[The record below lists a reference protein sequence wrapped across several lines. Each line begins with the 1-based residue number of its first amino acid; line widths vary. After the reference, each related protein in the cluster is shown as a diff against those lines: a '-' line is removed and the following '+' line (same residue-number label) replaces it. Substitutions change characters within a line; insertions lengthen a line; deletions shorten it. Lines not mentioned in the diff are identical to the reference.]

1 MKAQLM
7 LLCLFVLTALNAAE
21 PAFDNGGFEKTLW
34 KGIPAGW
41 GGKAVMSDGKS
52 RPPNSAFDT
61 QEFRE
66 GGQSLK
72 LELTP
77 QNKVII
83 IGTQLGRVIPGKV
96 YEISFWYRI
105 TGDCRIALREDHIM
119 AGEKWN
125 EKLFKNFIIVQG
137 ATAWKKITGKVTAA
151 DGDDQ
156 LGVTIFIDKGPGTV
170 WLDGFDIQEYKISA
184 GDEVAFRMTPNFYTQ
199 NNIFSLARQAPL
211 MLYLTCANKAQHK
224 SVNPRTVIE
233 LPEEI
238 KLLSC
243 GYDSIEYKP
252 ASKVS
257 KNGQAYIRYE
267 YTLGLP
273 GVVMRAPDF
282 SQTTFDSVVPLLFTD
297 AAASDKVY
305 KCFISYQDDTLTSQ
319 PSEFDIR
326 ISDAIAPVAMPKYF
340 SAGIHS
346 GTGIEFYGKPLES
359 LMAFYKNCGF
369 NTIYLPEVL
378 RAGGVTSEGFS
389 RNPAPLYETANGLGV
404 STYVSTN
411 SLVNGYMLR
420 YTAATANAPDG
431 VKLKN
436 ASGAIDKG
444 AFDPAYISRKGEWY
458 VKGVNSVVES
468 AVKLNA
474 KGIWINW
481 EPWMFVGD
489 KGSFT
494 ELSLKD
500 FAQSADL
507 PENEVLSTPPLEL
520 FRKYRDKFYLFQ
532 SSQCGAAM
540 KALMEIVR
548 KRSEELNHP
557 LEIIICTGSA
567 FFREAGGITDESEKN
582 YRRTFMTEQ
591 WMKHFNTVSSW
602 YYLYFNSDDY
612 IDARQKKL
620 IDAGFRIPETN
631 ILQPSSHFT
640 TLHEVEQTMEFIKK
654 QCAADGRANAKYI
667 HLSQNLQCD
676 KWVVTPA
683 EIRIQMLAAFLG
695 GADGIDLYYFPQGYD
710 GEYWRSAARANAEIA
725 MFEDFVR
732 KGKKLNSNAN
742 ITPLTALFKSK
753 EYDFSHRLAVRTF
766 EKDGRILAA
775 VCNFDFNDSAPA
787 ELSLTLTDN
796 QKYAVTA
803 PYEKEYYH
811 GASNPWLTAAELRN
825 IPLLIPPLS
834 VKFLVIEPWQGGK
847 DYGSAVDLNKIRQE
861 NEKLI
866 PVFDRRF
873 RERQNE
879 IDKIQREIKG
889 ELKEAFSSAAKFN
902 PLDES
907 GFKTELKEQDG
918 KYRLT
923 VATGSRQITIAPENG
938 AVISQ
943 WQSGNKTIISPKN
956 DFQMLGKD
964 KFYLPAGYEGGING
978 IYQFENQSISG
989 GKLNLVFRKDLIK
1002 GALKGLTICKTFII
1016 AGDKPDITLSYR
1028 LANNSSETITAGFW
1042 SGNIS
1047 EISNWKYKPGMQL
1060 GGRQF
1065 TAADLMII
1073 TYCRNEN
1080 RKVPAIEALLKD
1092 AKKEELKTENAILS
1106 SSAGK
1111 VKISA
1116 TADRLAGILFWAL
1129 GKQEMDT
1136 LEFFFIPQ
1144 TMKPGDE
1151 MQLELNYSCLE

>member
-1 MKAQLM
+1 M
-7 LLCLFVLTALNAAE
+7 LFRFMLICLFAGIELNAAE

-41 GGKAVMSDGKS
+41 SGKAVMTDGKS
-52 RPPNSAFDT
+52 QPPNSALDT
-61 QEFRE
+61 EEFRE

-96 YEISFWYRI
+96 YEISFWCRI
-105 TGDCRIALREDHIM
+105 AGDCRIALREDHIM
-119 AGEKWN
+119 SGEKWN

-137 ATAWKKITGKVTAA
+137 ATVWKKITGKVTAA
-151 DGDDQ
+151 DSDAR
-156 LGVTIFIDKGPGTV
+156 LGITIFIDKGPGTV

-224 SVNPRTVIE
+224 YANPRTVIE

-243 GYDSIEYKP
+243 GYDSKEYKP

-319 PSEFDIR
+319 PSGFDIR
-326 ISDAIAPVAMPKYF
+326 ISDAVIPAAAPKYF
-340 SAGIHS
+340 STGIHS
-346 GTGIEFYGKPLES
+346 GTSIEFYGKPLEDF
-359 LMAFYKNCGF
+359 MAFYKNCGF
-369 NTIYLPEVL
+369 STIYLPEVL
-378 RAGGVTSEGFS
+378 RAGGITPEGFT
-389 RNPAPLYETANGLGV
+389 RNPAPLYNAANGLGL
-404 STYVSTN
+404 SAYACTN
-411 SLVNGYMLR
+411 TLVNGYMLR
-420 YTAATANAPDG
+420 YTAATANSPDEF
-431 VKLKN
+431 KLKN

-500 FAQSADL
+500 FAKFADL

-520 FRKYRDKFYLFQ
+520 FRKYREKFYLFQ
-532 SSQCGAAM
+532 SSQCGTAM

-557 LEIIICTGSA
+557 LEIIICTGAA
-567 FFREAGGITDESEKN
+567 FFRESGKIESEKE

-591 WMKHFNTVSSW
+591 WMKHFNSVSSW

-612 IDARQKKL
+612 LDARQKKL

-640 TLHEVEQTMEFIKK
+640 TLREVEQTMEFIGR

-710 GEYWRSAARANAEIA
+710 GEYWRNAAAANAEIA

-732 KGKKLNSNAN
+732 KGKRLNSNAN
-742 ITPLTALFKSK
+742 ITPLTALFKSG
-753 EYDFSHRLAVRTF
+753 EHDFSQRIAVRTF
-766 EKDGRILAA
+766 EKDGRIMAA
-775 VCNFDFNDSAPA
+775 VCNFDFNIPAPA
-787 ELSLTLTDN
+787 ELSLTLPDN

-811 GASNPWLTAAELRN
+811 GPSNPWLTAAELRN
-825 IPLLIPPLS
+825 IPVLVQPLS
-834 VKFLVIEPWQGGK
+834 VKFLVIEPWQDGK
-847 DYGSAVDLNKIRQE
+847 DYDSAVDLNKIRQD

-866 PVFDRRF
+866 PALDQRF
-873 RERQNE
+873 REQQKE
-879 IDKIQREIKG
+879 VDKVLREIKG
-889 ELKEAFSSAAKFN
+889 ESKEEFSSAGKFK
-902 PLDES
+902 PLNDS

-918 KYRLT
+918 KYWLT
-923 VATGSRQITIAPENG
+923 VATGSQQLTVAPENG
-938 AVISQ
+938 AMVVQ
-943 WQSGNKTIISPKN
+943 WQSGDKTMISPKN
-956 DFQMLGKD
+956 GSQVLGKD
-964 KFYLPAGYEGGING
+964 KFYLPAGYEGGITG
-978 IYQFENQSISG
+978 TYQFESQAVDG

-1002 GALKGLTICKTFII
+1002 GALKGLTIYKTLII
-1016 AGDKPDITLSYR
+1016 AGDKPDLTLSYR
-1028 LANNSSETITAGFW
+1028 LVNNGRETVTAGFW
-1042 SGNIS
+1042 SGNIF
-1047 EISNWKYKPGMQL
+1047 ELSNWKYKPGIQI
-1060 GGRQF
+1060 GSRQF
-1065 TAADLMII
+1065 TAADLMIV
-1073 TYCRNEN
+1073 TYCRNEG
-1080 RKVPAIEALLKD
+1080 RKIAAIEALLKD
-1092 AKKEELKTENAILS
+1092 VKKEELKAESAILS
-1106 SSAGK
+1106 SSAGTVK
-1111 VKISA
+1111 VN
-1116 TADRLAGILFWAL
+1116 TGADQLAGILFWAIT
-1129 GKQEMDT
+1129 KEEIDT
-1136 LEFFFIPQ
+1136 LELFFIPQ
-1144 TMKPGDE
+1144 TLAPGAEMKIKINVSS
-1151 MQLELNYSCLE
+1151 MK